1 MATLFEASTPPP
13 PSRVHTP
20 STPKHGYTD
29 NWEPFSPRK
38 SARISEKAIKN
49 RTPSPRSTTT
59 SRNPSSRATSTVFGT
74 PAASPQK
81 KRAPA
86 MDSVRRAAAHL
97 TGESAADAAGLLGVP
112 TSKSHPT
119 SATRGSGMLP
129 TPAKTPSDSKK
140 RNVEIAAGVRAA
152 ARTLFHDEVD
162 TITSSRKKRTKKY
175 TGVGLESF
183 NAEEIDEPIEIFTDS
198 RDRLP
203 QVDRSLDNPFY
214 GETSAAAPEPP
225 KRRSPRRKMVMI
237 PGEGRVPMEDAV
249 QRRDGT
255 VYVFRGKAF
264 WKPNGDSSPVDED
277 GEASDDLLNGAEV
290 DGPSRRLT
298 RSSVQPRL
306 LFPSKAK
313 GKEVVEHNTED
324 EEAATDI
331 EDHVVIENK
340 DDKDAVET
348 PAEKP
353 MPGTPTA
360 PRFAPASPPSTTR
373 TTRLSKRLED
383 SVTPMKRPTK
393 TQSPFDTWR
402 RSKSHAGT
410 HGQKREADTPATGVA
425 KRQRA

>member
-49 RTPSPRSTTT
+49 RTPSPRSSTSRTTT
-59 SRNPSSRATSTVFGT
+59 SRSTSTIFGT

-86 MDSVRRAAAHL
+86 MDSVRRASAHL
-97 TGESAADAAGLLGVP
+97 TAESAADAAGLLGVP
-112 TSKSHPT
+112 SSKLHPT
-119 SATRGSGMLP
+119 SAARGSGMLP
-129 TPAKTPSDSKK
+129 TPAKTPSDKNK

-198 RDRLP
+198 RDRVP

-214 GETSAAAPEPP
+214 GETSAAVPEPP

-249 QRRDGT
+249 QRADGT

-264 WKPNGDSSPVDED
+264 WKPNSDNSSADHD
-277 GEASDDLLNGAEV
+277 GEGSDDLLNGEEV
-290 DGPSRRLT
+290 DCPPRRLT

-313 GKEVVEHNTED
+313 GKEILEHNTED

-331 EDHVVIENK
+331 EDHVVIESK
-340 DDKDAVET
+340 DGKDAVET

-360 PRFAPASPPSTTR
+360 PH
-373 TTRLSKRLED
+373 
-383 SVTPMKRPTK
+383 SVSAMKRPTK

-402 RSKSHAGT
+402 RSKSHAGPQ
-410 HGQKREADTPATGVA
+410 GQKREADSPATGVA

>member
-1 MATLFEASTPPP
+1 
-13 PSRVHTP
+13 
-20 STPKHGYTD
+20 
-29 NWEPFSPRK
+29 
-38 SARISEKAIKN
+38 
-49 RTPSPRSTTT
+49 
-59 SRNPSSRATSTVFGT
+59 
-74 PAASPQK
+74 
-81 KRAPA
+81 

-97 TGESAADAAGLLGVP
+97 TGESSADAAGLLGVP
-112 TSKSHPT
+112 SSKSHPT
-119 SATRGSGMLP
+119 TATRGSGMLP

-162 TITSSRKKRTKKY
+162 SIASSRKKRTKKY

-183 NAEEIDEPIEIFTDS
+183 NAEEVDEPIEIFTDS

-214 GETSAAAPEPP
+214 GETSAPAAPEPP
-225 KRRSPRRKMVMI
+225 S
-237 PGEGRVPMEDAV
+237 DAALDV
-249 QRRDGT
+249 KC
-255 VYVFRGKAF
+255 RGKAF

-313 GKEVVEHNTED
+313 GKEVLEHNTED

-331 EDHVVIENK
+331 EDHVVIEKK

-373 TTRLSKRLED
+373 TTRMSKRLED

-402 RSKSHAGT
+402 RSKSHAGPQ
-410 HGQKREADTPATGVA
+410 GQKREADTPATGVA

>member
-1 MATLFEASTPPP
+1 MAAIFEASTPPP
-13 PSRVHTP
+13 PSR
-20 STPKHGYTD
+20 
-29 NWEPFSPRK
+29 
-38 SARISEKAIKN
+38 AIKN
-49 RTPSPRSTTT
+49 RTPSPRHSTARNTT
-59 SRNPSSRATSTVFGT
+59 SRSTSTVFGT
-74 PAASPQK
+74 PAASPK

-97 TGESAADAAGLLGVP
+97 TAESSSDAAGLLGIP
-112 TSKSHPT
+112 GSKSHAA

-129 TPAKTPSDSKK
+129 TPAKTPSDNKK
-140 RNVEIAAGVRAA
+140 RNVEIEAGVRAA

-162 TITSSRKKRTKKY
+162 TITSSRKKRSKKY

-214 GETSAAAPEPP
+214 GEAPAAAVAEPP
-225 KRRSPRRKMVMI
+225 KRRSPRRKMVVI

-249 QRRDGT
+249 QRSDGT

-264 WKPNGDSSPVDED
+264 WKPNGDNSPADQD
-277 GEASDDLLNGAEV
+277 GEAPDDLLNGEEV
-290 DGPSRRLT
+290 GSPSRRLT

-313 GKEVVEHNTED
+313 GKEIIEHNTED

-331 EDHVVIENK
+331 EDHVVVEK
-340 DDKDAVET
+340 QDGKDAIET
-348 PAEKP
+348 PAEKS

-373 TTRLSKRLED
+373 TTRMSKRLED

-393 TQSPFDTWR
+393 TQSPFDAWR
-402 RSKSHAGT
+402 RSKSHAGPQ
-410 HGQKREADTPATGVA
+410 GQKREADSPATGVA